1 MKLSGLGKV
10 GKTRTGLLMPDSRFS
25 PRKRS
30 QAELCADPKEA
41 WVQRL
46 MQRLDTSPAPRKP
59 AQRCK
64 KDKPGKKR
72 KGSKGCK
79 R

>member
-1 MKLSGLGKV
+1 MKLSGLGTV
-10 GKTRTGLLMPDSRFS
+10 GKMRTGLLTPDSRFS

-46 MQRLDTSPAPRKP
+46 MQRLDAPPAPRKP
-59 AQRCK
+59 VARCK
-64 KDKPGKKR
+64 KDKSGKKR
-72 KGSKGCK
+72 KDAKGCK

>member
-46 MQRLDTSPAPRKP
+46 MQRLDTSPAPRKQ

-64 KDKPGKKR
+64 KDKSGKKR

>member
-10 GKTRTGLLMPDSRFS
+10 GETRTDSLMPGFRFS
-25 PRKRS
+25 PRKRN

-46 MQRLDTSPAPRKP
+46 MQRLDTPPVPRKP
-59 AQRCK
+59 VQRCK
-64 KDKPGKKR
+64 KDKSGKKR

>member
-10 GKTRTGLLMPDSRFS
+10 GKIRTGLRMPDSRFS

-59 AQRCK
+59 RCK
-64 KDKPGKKR
+64 KDKSGKKR